1 MYWETGIKTLSS
13 TVVIALCC
21 LLIADDLQHNHANKG
36 FDNNEVIEISYSEN
50 ISAKLAEANNSL
62 VLKPIDEK
70 DLEIWKTVKEVS
82 APKEEEKV
90 VEETKEEPKVEEV
103 EQQPV
108 QTYEVPTLTG
118 ATGTEK
124 GNQIAQFAAQ
134 FAGNPYVYGGTS
146 LTNGA
151 DCSGFV
157 QAIYSNFGISI
168 PRTATAQSYAGTGVA
183 IESIQPGDLVFYGY
197 GSIDHVALY
206 IGDGQIIHAM
216 NPYQGI
222 QITSYNYGTPIVGAT
237 RVL

>member
-21 LLIADDLQHNHANKG
+21 LLISDDLQHNLANKG

-82 APKEEEKV
+82 DKKEEEPV
-90 VEETKEEPKVEEV
+90 VEQTPVEEV
-103 EQQPV
+103 EQQQQQPV

-118 ATGTEK
+118 ATGSEK

-157 QAIYSNFGISI
+157 QAIYSSFGISI
-168 PRTATAQSYAGTGVA
+168 PRTATAQSYAGTGVSV
-183 IESIQPGDLVFYGY
+183 ESIQPGDLVFYGY

-206 IGDGQIIHAM
+206 IGNGQVIHAM

-222 QITSYNYGTPIVGAT
+222 QITSYSYGTPIVGAT